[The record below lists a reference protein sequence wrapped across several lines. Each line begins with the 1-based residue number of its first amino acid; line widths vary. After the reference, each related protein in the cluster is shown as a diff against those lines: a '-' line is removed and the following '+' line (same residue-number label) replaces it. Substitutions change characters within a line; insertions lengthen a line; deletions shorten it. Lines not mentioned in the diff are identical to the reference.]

1 MIELT
6 KQNEIDLY
14 AYEVTEQLKQM
25 YYETAVEGK
34 VIIDYPIY
42 FLNGIIMQRHNLT
55 TPTAKAD
62 GVLFRKHPTYHLSK
76 EEAEARLGRTTLE
89 RKTVFQEGKVCA
101 NYAIRLAILFSFFG

>member
-34 VIIDYPIY
+34 VIIDYPVY
-42 FLNGIIMQRHNLT
+42 FLNGIIMQRQQ
-55 TPTAKAD
+55 
-62 GVLFRKHPTYHLSK
+62 RKTKKQHKDL
-76 EEAEARLGRTTLE
+76 ERIEAERMKKKLQQPPNLNQIIIGL
-89 RKTVFQEGKVCA
+89 KINVLP
-101 NYAIRLAILFSFFG
+101 IRPSCFAF